1 MSDGCISPGESST
14 IGVVQIALY
23 LVLGGVGVCLVLGV
37 GVAAKSFWNE
47 RADYVR
53 TPPAAIS
60 RHPERTGIEGL
71 AEISFSSADGRRVAG
86 WYAPS
91 RNRAAV
97 ILVHGT
103 GAERSSLLFETGF
116 LSQAGF
122 GVLALDLPGQ
132 GASEGRTRWGVPERH
147 AISATVDW
155 LRARGEVDPQRVGG
169 FGISMG
175 AYVLTQAAVL
185 DQRLRAVALVSS
197 PNEVVEHNWLATAKW
212 GLLTQ
217 VPCYLA
223 LRAYGQSLDL
233 PPKRVIGSIAPRAV
247 LIVGGDLDP
256 LVPAFMARQL
266 FSAAG
271 SPKELWLVP
280 RAHHADFA
288 QIVGPEYRKR
298 LTGFFERAL
307 L

>member
-1 MSDGCISPGESST
+1 M
-14 IGVVQIALY
+14 QIAIYLIVAGAGVG
-23 LVLGGVGVCLVLGV
+23 LVLCV

-53 TPPAAIS
+53 TPPATIS

-71 AEISFSSADGRRVAG
+71 AEISFASADGRRVAG

-91 RNRAAV
+91 RNRAAI

-122 GVLALDLPGQ
+122 GVLAVDLPGQ

-147 AISATVDW
+147 AISAAVDW
-155 LRARGEVDPQRVGG
+155 LRARREVDPERIGG
-169 FGISMG
+169 FGFSMG

-197 PNEVVEHNWLATAKW
+197 PNDVVEHNWLATAKW
-212 GLLTQ
+212 GLLAQ

-223 LRAYGQSLDL
+223 LRAYGQSLDM
-233 PPKRVIGSIAPRAV
+233 PPKNVIGSIAPRAV

-256 LVPAFMARQL
+256 LVPAL
-266 FSAAG
+266 
-271 SPKELWLVP
+271 
-280 RAHHADFA
+280 D
-288 QIVGPEYRKR
+288 RKSVV
-298 LTGFFERAL
+298 
-307 L
+307 

>member
-1 MSDGCISPGESST
+1 
-14 IGVVQIALY
+14 VKIAILL
-23 LVLGGVGVCLVLGV
+23 LVAGVGVGLVLCA
-37 GVAAKSFWNE
+37 GVAAKSFWRE

-53 TPPAAIS
+53 TPPPAIS
-60 RHPERTGIEGL
+60 RHPERAGIEGL
-71 AEISFSSADGRRVAG
+71 AEISFSSPDGRRVAA

-97 ILVHGT
+97 VLVHGT

-122 GVLALDLPGQ
+122 GVLAVDLPGQ

-147 AISATVDW
+147 AIIAAVDW
-155 LRARGEVDPQRVGG
+155 LRARAGVDPERIGG
-169 FGISMG
+169 FGFSMG
-175 AYVLTQAAVL
+175 AYVMTQAAVL
-185 DQRLRAVALVSS
+185 EPRLRAVALVSS
-197 PNEVVEHNWLATAKW
+197 PNDVVEQNWLATAKW
-212 GLLTQ
+212 GILTQ

-223 LRAYGQSLDL
+223 LRAYGQSLDMR
-233 PPKRVIGSIAPRAV
+233 PKNVIGSIAPRAV

-280 RAHHADFA
+280 RAHHDDFA
-288 QIVGPEYRKR
+288 QIAGPEYRNR
-298 LTGFFERAL
+298 ITGFFDRTL

>member
-1 MSDGCISPGESST
+1 MK
-14 IGVVQIALY
+14 IAIDLFAAA
-23 LVLGGVGVCLVLGV
+23 VAVGIVPCLAL
-37 GVAAKSFWNE
+37 AARSFWNE

-53 TPPAAIS
+53 TPPSAIS

-71 AEISFSSADGRRVAG
+71 ADISFSGDDGRRVAG

-91 RNRAAV
+91 RNRAAI

-122 GVLALDLPGQ
+122 GVLAVDLPGQ
-132 GASEGRTRWGVPERH
+132 GASEGRTRWGVPERL
-147 AISATVDW
+147 AIAAAIDW
-155 LRARGEVDPQRVGG
+155 LQARGEIDPQRIGG
-169 FGISMG
+169 FGFSMG

-185 DQRLRAVALVSS
+185 DRRLRAVALVSS
-197 PNEVVEHNWLATAKW
+197 PNDVVEHNWLATAKW

-233 PPKRVIGSIAPRAV
+233 PPKKVIGSIAPRAV
-247 LIVGGDLDP
+247 LIVGGALDP
-256 LVPAFMARQL
+256 LVPAFVAQQL

-271 SPKELWLVP
+271 SPKELWMVP

-288 QIVGPEYRKR
+288 QIAGPEYRNR
-298 LTGFFERAL
+298 IAGFFDRTL

>member
-1 MSDGCISPGESST
+1 MH
-14 IGVVQIALY
+14 IALY
-23 LVLGGVGVCLVLGV
+23 LMVAGAGAGLVLCV
-37 GVAAKSFWNE
+37 GVAAKSFWSE

-91 RNRAAV
+91 SNRAAI

-116 LSQAGF
+116 LAQAGF

-147 AISATVDW
+147 AISAAVDW
-155 LRARGEVDPQRVGG
+155 LRARGEVDPERIGG
-169 FGISMG
+169 FGFSMG

-223 LRAYGQSLDL
+223 LRAYGQSLDI
-233 PPKRVIGSIAPRAV
+233 PPKNVIGSIAPRAV

-280 RAHHADFA
+280 HAHHADFA
-288 QIVGPEYRKR
+288 QIAGPEYRNR
-298 LTGFFERAL
+298 LAGFFDRTL

>member
-1 MSDGCISPGESST
+1 M
-14 IGVVQIALY
+14 QIALY
-23 LVLGGVGVCLVLGV
+23 LIVAGAGVGLVLCV

-91 RNRAAV
+91 RNRAAI

-122 GVLALDLPGQ
+122 GVLAVDLPGQ

-147 AISATVDW
+147 AISAAIDW
-155 LRARGEVDPQRVGG
+155 PKRLSGIPMTTASPTAPCVLSVISTSDRVSATPTSSPSSRPNARSGTLPTGCRCWSPGRASSSTARGRRAGG
-169 FGISMG
+169 PERI
-175 AYVLTQAAVL
+175 
-185 DQRLRAVALVSS
+185 R
-197 PNEVVEHNWLATAKW
+197 
-212 GLLTQ
+212 
-217 VPCYLA
+217 
-223 LRAYGQSLDL
+223 
-233 PPKRVIGSIAPRAV
+233 APRRRA
-247 LIVGGDLDP
+247 
-256 LVPAFMARQL
+256 AR
-266 FSAAG
+266 
-271 SPKELWLVP
+271 P
-280 RAHHADFA
+280 RVWD
-288 QIVGPEYRKR
+288 RR
-298 LTGFFERAL
+298 
-307 L
+307 

>member
-1 MSDGCISPGESST
+1 
-14 IGVVQIALY
+14 
-23 LVLGGVGVCLVLGV
+23 
-37 GVAAKSFWNE
+37 
-47 RADYVR
+47 
-53 TPPAAIS
+53 
-60 RHPERTGIEGL
+60 
-71 AEISFSSADGRRVAG
+71 VAG

-91 RNRAAV
+91 RNRAAI

-122 GVLALDLPGQ
+122 GVLAVDLPGQ

-147 AISATVDW
+147 AISAAVDW
-155 LRARGEVDPQRVGG
+155 LRARGEVDPERIGG
-169 FGISMG
+169 CGFSMG

-185 DQRLRAVALVSS
+185 DRRLRAVALVSS

-233 PPKRVIGSIAPRAV
+233 PPKCVIGSIAPRAV

-266 FSAAG
+266 YSAAG
-271 SPKELWLVP
+271 PPKELWLVP
-280 RAHHADFA
+280 RAHHTDFA
-288 QIVGPEYRKR
+288 QIAGPEYRNR
-298 LTGFFERAL
+298 LTGFFDRTL